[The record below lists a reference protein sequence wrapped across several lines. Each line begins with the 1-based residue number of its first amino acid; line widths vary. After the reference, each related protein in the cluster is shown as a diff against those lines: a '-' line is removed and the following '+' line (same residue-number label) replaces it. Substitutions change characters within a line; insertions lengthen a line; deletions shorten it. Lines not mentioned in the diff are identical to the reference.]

1 MRCVVRYWYLEDIPE
16 YDRATIKSVVDLAHA
31 EGEVLTW
38 IPSYDGS
45 AEDGIWKDVSSV
57 CTNETRLL

>member
-1 MRCVVRYWYLEDIPE
+1 VRCVVRYWYLEDIPE
-16 YDRATIKSVVDLAHA
+16 YDRAVIKSVADLAHS

-45 AEDGIWKDVSSV
+45 AEDGIWKDVSGV